1 MVRINYSVI
10 INDDDRNDLWIHQ
23 NGTNIIN
30 TACMA
35 CDWYQS
41 EIDII
46 IQMTR
51 THDSSAYTKFKIC
64 TLNLHRSQYFYK
76 AIYIQYELFF
86 IYRQKSIIFS
96 TNLDTAHIWSRLTH
110 VCIVCTTNWQTIFFI
125 THSRNIVRIFFPQYY
140 RKMYKNFC

>member
-1 MVRINYSVI
+1 
-10 INDDDRNDLWIHQ
+10 
-23 NGTNIIN
+23 
-30 TACMA
+30 MA

-46 IQMTR
+46 TQMIR
-51 THDSSAYTKFKIC
+51 THDSSAHTKFKIC

-96 TNLDTAHIWSRLTH
+96 TNLDTAHI
-110 VCIVCTTNWQTIFFI
+110 
-125 THSRNIVRIFFPQYY
+125 
-140 RKMYKNFC
+140 